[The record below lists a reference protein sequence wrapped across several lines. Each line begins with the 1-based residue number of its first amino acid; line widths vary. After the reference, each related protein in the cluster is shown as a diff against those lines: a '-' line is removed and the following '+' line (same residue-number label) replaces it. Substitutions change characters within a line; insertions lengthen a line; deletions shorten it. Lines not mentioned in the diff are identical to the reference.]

1 MVRHALAVL
10 VGVALSSTAFAD
22 VVMLAADAGRD
33 GHHVKLGDKAQRD
46 AMAKA
51 DSGRAPSATGSVNLV
66 DASGLEYFVNT
77 DITFSTSSSAS
88 GAASE
93 ASYTQAVNASTLNGG
108 VDASTLNDAFDGYN
122 TLCVS
127 TNGGTGPCTTGG
139 GGGKAITGNNY
150 TIYNDNGPATL
161 DAGCGDRQVIM
172 PPQVIGGLTVQ
183 RKVFVPSNDEFARW
197 LNIFTNTSGATIGFN
212 MITGNN
218 LGSDSNTAIST
229 TSSGDAVASTSDL
242 WVASFQNFS
251 GTTSSDPRLGHVL
264 GGPGAA
270 TQISGISFVNG
281 DDNPFWNYAMTLAPG
296 ETKIIANYAT
306 GQPSRAEAAAK
317 AAELT
322 AFTANQTACMSATEI
337 AQVVNFVGTQ
347 APSVPVPTT
356 DRRVLAA
363 LAALTVALGAL
374 ALRARRA

>member
-1 MVRHALAVL
+1 MVRRALAVL

-22 VVMLAADAGRD
+22 VVMLAADAGKV
-33 GHHVKLGDKAQRD
+33 GHQVKLGDKAQRE

-51 DSGRAPSATGSVNLV
+51 DSGRAPTSTGAVNLV
-66 DASGLEYFVNT
+66 DASGFEFFINT

-127 TNGGTGPCTTGG
+127 TDGGTGPCTTGG
-139 GGGKAITGNNY
+139 GGKAIVGTSY
-150 TIYNDNGPATL
+150 AIYNENGPATL
-161 DAGCGDRQVIM
+161 DSSCGGRQVIM

-197 LNIFTNTSGATIGFN
+197 LNVFTNTSGATIGFN

-229 TSSGDAVASTSDL
+229 TSSGDAVASTADL

-251 GTTSSDPRLGHVL
+251 GTTSSDPRLGHVF

-270 TQISGISFVNG
+270 TPISGISFVNG
-281 DDNPFWNYAMTLAPG
+281 DDNPFWNYAMSLAPG
-296 ETKIIANYAT
+296 ETKIIANFAT

-322 AFTANQTACMSATEI
+322 AFTGNQIACMSANEI
-337 AQVVNFVGTQ
+337 AQVVNFVSGTQ
-347 APSVPVPTT
+347 APSVPVPTN
-356 DRRVLAA
+356 DRRILAA
-363 LAALTVALGAL
+363 LAALTVVLGAL